1 METTICLENRPR
13 SKGRAAMKFTFA
25 PESKPLEGYTIKRAI
40 QRGGFGEVYYAL
52 SDAGK
57 EVALKLIRDN
67 MDIELRGV
75 GQCLNLKH
83 PNLVTIFDIKTDDDD
98 DHWVVMEYVS
108 GQTLDKALAEN
119 PDGMPIEKV
128 QFWLDGISNGVGFLH
143 DRGIVHRDLKPA
155 NIYQEA
161 GVIKTG
167 DVGLS
172 KFITPSRRSAHTQSV
187 GTVYYMAPEVAKGRY
202 GLEVDVYS
210 LGIMLYEMLTGRVP
224 FDGET
229 TAEIL
234 MKHLSEKPDLNPLPA
249 RVRPVVARALEK
261 DPMKRTPSVTQLAHE
276 FNNAVLGIE
285 VPMEIPIESF
295 AAGKAD
301 TDAKKLADTPNRLAQ
316 PRVANPATARP
327 VNVRVAQQT
336 AQPSYVRGQ
345 TFFWTGFAVVAI
357 FMLASRARIDMG
369 GMAICALIGYGAYR
383 LVTRHNRTSW
393 ENHTNGPGR
402 AHVSDR
408 RGPGIQ
414 VSHQDAGNARGSH
427 RTRHAV
433 KQHPWYAR
441 NVLNP
446 DTRRHLAISQRVTEL
461 TGSMA
466 LAAVVTAVITAG
478 LATLSSV
485 LETPAEIGL
494 FSGTTLLASWAILL
508 TSKSWEGRGSEAFP
522 RRISQMFL
530 GLLVGGGA
538 FWLSQTLMV
547 DLPAV
552 GNDVGV
558 FQSVGTHRL
567 LTPERQP
574 TLAAFIA
581 FFGSLFFL
589 RRWWWHADTFRPK
602 RLRVMS
608 LLLTM
613 LLSYLMSLTWSFPMT
628 WSMLW
633 AVTIS
638 SVVQIASVWV
648 PPEERRD
655 YVEGKSNA
663 V

>member
-1 METTICLENRPR
+1 
-13 SKGRAAMKFTFA
+13 MKFTFE

-67 MDIELRGV
+67 MEIELRGV

-83 PNLVTIFDIKTDDDD
+83 PNLVTIFDIKTDADD

-108 GQTLDKALAEN
+108 GQSLDKALAEN
-119 PDGMPIEKV
+119 PDGLPIEKV
-128 QFWLDGISNGVGFLH
+128 QFWLDGIASGVGFLH

-202 GLEVDVYS
+202 GLEVDVYG

-249 RVRPVVARALEK
+249 RLRPVVARALEK
-261 DPMKRTPSVTQLAHE
+261 DPMKRTPSVTQLAQE
-276 FNNAVLGIE
+276 FKNATLGIE
-285 VPMEIPIESF
+285 IPMEIPGESF
-295 AAGKAD
+295 TAAKLGAD
-301 TDAKKLADTPNRLAQ
+301 TDASKLADTPRKSPHRETERPNRG
-316 PRVANPATARP
+316 RP
-327 VNVRVAQQT
+327 VNVRVAQQPT
-336 AQPSYVRGQ
+336 PADYRRGQ
-345 TFFWTGFAVVAI
+345 SWFWTGFVVVA
-357 FMLASRARIDMG
+357 FLTLASRARIDMG
-369 GMAICALIGYGAYR
+369 GMAICAVLGYGAYR
-383 LVTRHNRTSW
+383 LLAGTRYNRPSYG
-393 ENHTNGPGR
+393 NVLGHAPGR
-402 AHVSDR
+402 AHVGDR
-408 RGPGIQ
+408 RENGIQ
-414 VSHQDAGNARGSH
+414 IADQRAGNLHGGPRV
-427 RTRHAV
+427 RRAV
-433 KQHPWYAR
+433 RQHPWYSR
-441 NVLNP
+441 HMLTP
-446 DTRRHLAISQRVTEL
+446 ETRRHLSISQRVTEL

-466 LAAVVTAVITAG
+466 LAALVTAVITAG
-478 LATLSSV
+478 LATFSAV
-485 LETPAEIGL
+485 LENSAQIGL

-508 TSKSWEGRGSEAFP
+508 TSKFSEGRGSEAFP
-522 RRISQMFL
+522 RRVAQMFF
-530 GLLVGGGA
+530 GLWVGGGA

-547 DLPAV
+547 DLPVV

-558 FQSVGTHRL
+558 FQSVGTHPL
-567 LTPERQP
+567 LTPDRQP
-574 TLAAFIA
+574 TPAAFIA

-613 LLSYLMSLTWSFPMT
+613 LLAYLMSLTWSFPLT
-628 WSMLW
+628 WAMLW

-648 PPEERRD
+648 PHEDRRE